1 VLDVLGERGVVM
13 KRRSKSSLAIL
24 ERAYRG
30 SLEEQYG
37 HIVWLSRVMKG
48 MGADHALLL
57 KGDTVMFA
65 RRDQPRTSLC
75 IGDTVVTDVSHYA
88 SQVQDLSQKATVFVW
103 WPDVERLK
111 LTTDALIEGV
121 LPVCDSDMP
130 ALISRFDCVWY
141 W

>member
-1 VLDVLGERGVVM
+1 M
-13 KRRSKSSLAIL
+13 KRGSKSSLAIL

-75 IGDTVVTDVSHYA
+75 IGDTVVNDVSHYA
-88 SQVQDLSQKATVFVW
+88 VQPRAADQIS
-103 WPDVERLK
+103 
-111 LTTDALIEGV
+111 
-121 LPVCDSDMP
+121 P
-130 ALISRFDCVWY
+130 ALCGAPFTPPIGPLHEPPMVKTRPSPSVTLDW
-141 W
+141 